1 MTWQEK
7 ETIILN
13 LISKIFQQII
23 QENPTLPIRAQSRA
37 GAEISD
43 YLEDEF
49 VKIAQNEEGVIE
61 VAGAPKGKTKNPY
74 DIFFRY
80 EFSPKD
86 QELVWIDIKA
96 TNAEYQDSNPDMG
109 TYKKFLKFF
118 REGNYFALYCQ
129 FAYLPEEDNLKFVQT
144 PQGEMFDIFLL
155 KDINH
160 SFRIQPNNQLQVNY
174 AAPPE
179 SRSITEFIDLLQ
191 EKVQESLMR
200 QKLRIEKDIQNL
212 IDEFTDVKQ
221 SVKKT
226 LSR

>member
-7 ETIILN
+7 ETIILA
-13 LISKIFQQII
+13 LIRRIFQEII
-23 QENPTLPIRAQSRA
+23 QANPTLPIRAQSRA

-49 VKIAQNEEGVIE
+49 VKIAENEAGVIE

-80 EFSPKD
+80 EFSSKD

-129 FAYLPEEDNLKFVQT
+129 FAYLPEGDGLKFVET
-144 PQGEMFDIFLL
+144 PQGKMFDIFLL
-155 KDINH
+155 KDINQ
-160 SFRIQPNNQLQVNY
+160 SFLIQPNNQLQVNY
-174 AAPPE
+174 AALPQP
-179 SRSITEFIDLLQ
+179 SSLADFIDLL
-191 EKVQESLMR
+191 ENKLKESLVR
-200 QKLRIEKDIQNL
+200 QQERIETEINNL
-212 IDEFTDVKQ
+212 NNEFTEVKQ
-221 SVKKT
+221 SVKNT